1 MKLVS
6 AYFCLM
12 EIYFYIRTD
21 KMVVTYNQYFNRIK
35 KRKL

>member
-6 AYFCLM
+6 ASFCLM

-21 KMVVTYNQYFNRIK
+21 KMVVIYDQNFNRLLK
-35 KRKL
+35 V